1 MQSFRTEIENPVVEK
16 DIIDLERKIR
26 LFHEGKIDHDKFR
39 SLRLARG
46 VYGQRQHGVQMIRIK
61 LPYGKMTFKQWR
73 RIADVSD
80 EYSTGNLHLTT
91 RQDVQIHFVSLNRT
105 PELWAT
111 LEKDDVTL
119 REACGNTVRNVTASV
134 SAGVDPNEPFDITPY
149 AQKTFEYFLRNPIC
163 QEMGRKFK
171 VSFSNTD
178 EDTALSY
185 MHDLGF
191 IPKIKDKKRGFKILI
206 GGGLGAQPRLADV
219 AYEFLPTEEIVPF
232 MEATLRVFDRHGER
246 NSRSKARLKFLLAKL
261 GFEEVMRLIE
271 EEKLALKFKTYP
283 IEGDTDTPILATKIS
298 KQTISVSD
306 THYYRN
312 WLKTNV
318 ISQKQQGLHGIYV
331 RVPLGNIGSDT
342 SRQLADKL
350 EGFVGDDI
358 RVTINQGLFLRNV
371 PTANL
376 PHVFNALNA
385 HNLAE
390 AGANSLHKITACP
403 GTDTCNLAISDS
415 THVTIALEGVL
426 RDEFPELVYD
436 SDIKIKISGCMNSCG
451 QHGMAQIGFHGSSM
465 RAADRRVMPALQV
478 LLGGGTVGNGEGRI
492 ADKVI
497 KVPSKRGPDALRF
510 VLSDYE
516 ENRIEGEY
524 FNDYYD
530 RRGKIYFYDLLKSLA
545 EIEDAPENFFLDWGQ
560 TEQFETEIGVGE
572 CAGVIIDLIA
582 TLFLESDEKI
592 TLAKEAFADEK
603 WADAIYHAYSSQVNT
618 AKALLLD
625 RDVKCNTQH
634 KVITDMD
641 EVYAEE
647 FGGNVKEQI
656 LAIRTNEPSKGFALD
671 YIATAIAFLLKAR
684 EVRAEAAL

>member
-26 LFHEGKIDHDKFR
+26 LFHEGKIDEDKFR

-46 VYGQRQHGVQMIRIK
+46 VYGQRQNGVQMIRIK
-61 LPYGKMTFKQWR
+61 LPYGKMTFRQWR
-73 RIADVSD
+73 RISDVSD

-91 RQDVQIHFVSLNRT
+91 RQDIQIHFVSLDRS
-105 PELWAT
+105 PELWAQ
-111 LEKDDVTL
+111 LEKDEVTL
-119 REACGNTVRNVTASV
+119 REACGNTVRNVTASET
-134 SAGVDPNEPFDITPY
+134 AGVDPDEPFDITPY
-149 AQKTFEYFLRNPIC
+149 AHETFEYFLRNPIC

-178 EDTALSY
+178 KDTALSY

-191 IPKIKDKKRGFKILI
+191 IPKIKDGKRGFKILI

-219 AYEFLPTEEIVPF
+219 AHEFLPTEEIVPF
-232 MEATLRVFDRHGER
+232 MEAVLRVFDRHGER
-246 NSRSKARLKFLLAKL
+246 NSRSKARMKFLLEKT
-261 GFEEVMRLIE
+261 GFEEVMRLVE
-271 EEKLALKFKTYP
+271 EEKLSLKYKVYP
-283 IEGDTDTPILATKIS
+283 IDGNTNAEVLPTQISEETVNETDQK
-298 KQTISVSD
+298 
-306 THYYRN
+306 HYDE

-318 ISQKQQGLHGIYV
+318 VPQKQANHHGVYV
-331 RVPLGNIGSDT
+331 RVPLGNIGSET

-350 EGFVGDDI
+350 EGFVGDDV
-358 RVTINQGLFLRNV
+358 RVTIGQSLFLRNV

-376 PHVFNALNA
+376 PHVFNSLNA
-385 HNLAE
+385 HHLAE
-390 AGANSLHKITACP
+390 PGANSLHKITACP

-415 THVTIALEGVL
+415 THVTVALESVL
-426 RDEFPELVYD
+426 RDEFPELVND
-436 SDIKIKISGCMNSCG
+436 ADIKIKISGCMNSCG

-465 RAADRRVMPALQV
+465 RAKDRRVMPALQV
-478 LLGGGTVGNGEGRI
+478 LLGGGTIGNGEGRI

-497 KVPSKRGPDALRF
+497 KVPSKQGPNVLRN

-516 ENRIEGEY
+516 QNRTEGEY

-530 RRGKIYFYDLLKSLA
+530 SQGKIYFYDLLKPLA
-545 EIEDAPENFFLDWGQ
+545 DIIDAPDNFFVDWGQ
-560 TEQFETEIGVGE
+560 ESQFATEIGVGE
-572 CAGVIIDLIA
+572 CAGVIIDLIG

-592 TLAKEAFADEK
+592 EFAKEAFAEEK

-634 KVITDMD
+634 KVIIDMD
-641 EVYAEE
+641 DVYAAE

-656 LAIRTNEPSKGFALD
+656 LAIRRNEPTKDFATD
-671 YIATAIAFLLKAR
+671 YIKTAVEFLVKAR
-684 EVRAEAAL
+684 EVRA

>member
-26 LFHEGKIDHDKFR
+26 LFHEGKIDEDKFR

-61 LPYGKMTFKQWR
+61 LPYGKMTFRQWR
-73 RIADVSD
+73 RISDVSD

-91 RQDVQIHFVSLNRT
+91 RQDIQIHFVSLDRS
-105 PELWAT
+105 PELWAE

-134 SAGVDPNEPFDITPY
+134 SAGVDPDEPFDITPY
-149 AQKTFEYFLRNPIC
+149 AHAVFAYFLRNPIC

-178 EDTALSY
+178 SDTALSY

-191 IPKIKDKKRGFKILI
+191 IPKVENGKRGFKILI

-232 MEATLRVFDRHGER
+232 MEAVLRVFDRHGER
-246 NSRSKARLKFLLAKL
+246 NSRSKARMKFLLAKI
-261 GFEEVMRLIE
+261 GFEEVMRLVE
-271 EEKLALKFKTYP
+271 EEKLSLKYKVYP
-283 IEGDTDTPILATKIS
+283 IDGNTEAEVLPTLVATQTTTDL
-298 KQTISVSD
+298 D
-306 THYYRN
+306 ENHYNN

-318 ISQKQQGLHGIYV
+318 VDQKQAGYHGVYV
-331 RVPLGNIGSDT
+331 RVPLGNIGSET
-342 SRQLADKL
+342 SRRLADKL
-350 EGFVGDDI
+350 EGYVGDDI

-371 PTANL
+371 PAANL
-376 PHVFNALNA
+376 PHVFNVLNTY
-385 HNLAE
+385 HLAE

-415 THVTIALEGVL
+415 THVTVALESVL
-426 RDEFPELVYD
+426 RDEFPELIND
-436 SDIKIKISGCMNSCG
+436 ADIKIKISGCMNSCG

-465 RAADRRVMPALQV
+465 RAKDRRVMPALQV

-497 KVPSKRGPDALRF
+497 KVPSKQGPNVLRY

-516 ENRIEGEY
+516 QNRQEGEY

-530 RRGKIYFYDLLKSLA
+530 RQGKIYFYDVLKPLA
-545 EIEDAPENFFLDWGQ
+545 EITDVSENFFVDWGQ
-560 TEQFETEIGVGE
+560 SELFATEIGVGE
-572 CAGVIIDLIA
+572 CAGVIIDLIG
-582 TLFLESDEKI
+582 TLFLESDEKLE
-592 TLAKEAFADEK
+592 LAKEAFAENK

-634 KVITDMD
+634 KVISDMD
-641 EVYAEE
+641 EIYAEE
-647 FGGNVKEQI
+647 FGGTVKEQI
-656 LAIRTNEPSKGFALD
+656 LAIRKNEPTQDFAAD
-671 YIATAIAFLLKAR
+671 YIATAVDFLKKAR
-684 EVRAEAAL
+684 EVRSGELV